1 MEFLQELKKVKI
13 NEVRAVIPKSCY
25 ERSNTKALAWYAFD
39 GLLYLSMIAGVFLS
53 PYWPLKFLFGVLA
66 GCAVAFMF
74 VWAHDAAHGALFKS
88 KRASEILG
96 TIFML
101 PSLNMYRL
109 WCFGHNKVHHG
120 FTSWVEIDFIWRPL
134 SPQEYTALPFHK
146 RFFYRLERTPYFCA
160 LHYLVHV
167 WWKKMVRFAPDGNP
181 KEKRLFR
188 LNKLLTLAFFTAF
201 FALAYQFGGGLV
213 GAVCAVI
220 IPFIVFN
227 YFIALFVYLHHTH
240 PDSVFFKDK
249 KDWSMTLGQLYST
262 TVVRCSKLSEAL
274 IHNILIH
281 IPHHVDSRIPFYHL
295 KEAYAALKE
304 QYGEYLHEYRF
315 SIKTVS
321 EIFRR
326 CKLYDYENMK
336 WISFKEVSKF
346 KAASKRMQESL
357 LEMES
362 TLKEKYS
369 TQ

>member
-1 MEFLQELKKVKI
+1 MELLKELKKVKI

-25 ERSNTKALAWYAFD
+25 ERSKTKALGWYAFD
-39 GLLYLSMIAGVFLS
+39 ALLYLSMIAGVFLI
-53 PYWPLKFLFGVLA
+53 PYWPLKVFFGILA

-74 VWAHDAAHGALFKS
+74 VWAHDAAHGALFAS
-88 KRASEILG
+88 KKVSEIMG

-134 SPQEYTALPFHK
+134 SPKEYAALPAYK

-167 WWKKMVRFAPDGNP
+167 WWAKMVRFSPDGSP
-181 KEKRLFR
+181 KEKRLYR
-188 LNKLLTLAFFTAF
+188 LNKLLTLAFFVSF
-201 FALAYQFGGGLV
+201 SALAYVFAGGIV
-213 GAVCAVI
+213 GVLCAVI
-220 IPFIVFN
+220 LPFIVFN

-240 PDSVFFKDK
+240 PDSVFFSDK

-262 TVVRCSKLSEAL
+262 TVVHCSMLSEAL

-295 KEAYAALKE
+295 KEAYGALKAR
-304 QYGEYLHEYRF
+304 YGEYLHEYRF
-315 SIKTVS
+315 SFKAVHD
-321 EIFRR
+321 IFRR

-336 WISFKEVSKF
+336 WLSFKEGSKL
-346 KAASKRMQESL
+346 KEASKKAQESL
-357 LEMES
+357 FELDS
-362 TLKEKYS
+362 ALKKKYYA
-369 TQ
+369 